1 MRERIDIQKMA
12 NIAIIVN
19 AVQIAAVLVLAVL
32 IVTNDIALFSLGWV
46 RTIVVVAAVLVC
58 WGAAVDIREAQTTLS
73 VHRQAV
79 ALEEAYAQL
88 ETLNRTLRAQRHDF
102 MNHLQVV
109 YSLIEMDEP
118 KEACEYIERV
128 HGDLQRV
135 GSVMRTDSPAINAL
149 LSAKLSDCERRG
161 IRATLTISSPWQG
174 LPVPGWEM
182 CRVLGNLID
191 NAMDALAGRE
201 NPQLTISLF
210 EDVKSYR
217 FQVEN
222 NGPEIP
228 EEVRRRIFSAGFTT
242 KQQGQ
247 GMGLHIVEQILTQH
261 GGQIEVA
268 SDDARTLFSGF
279 LPKSGT
285 VG

>member
-32 IVTNDIALFSLGWV
+32 IVTHDVSLLSLAWV
-46 RTIVVVAAVLVC
+46 RTIVAVAAVLVC

-73 VHRQAV
+73 VHRQAR

-109 YSLIEMDEP
+109 YSLIEMQEP
-118 KEACEYIERV
+118 AEACEYIERV

-135 GSVMRTDSPAINAL
+135 GNVMRTDSPAINAL
-149 LSAKLSDCERRG
+149 LSAKLSDCDRRG
-161 IRATLTISSPWQG
+161 IRAELTISSPWQG

-191 NAMDALAGRE
+191 NAMDALAGCE
-201 NPQLTISLF
+201 SPLLSVALF
-210 EDVKSYR
+210 EDVKSFR

-222 NGPEIP
+222 NGPAIP
-228 EEVRRRIFSAGFTT
+228 EEARQRIFSAGFTT
-242 KQQGQ
+242 KPQGQ
-247 GMGLHIVEQILTQH
+247 GMGLHIVSEVLAQH
-261 GGQIEVA
+261 GGDIEVA
-268 SDDARTLFSGF
+268 SDDARTVFSGF
-279 LPKSGT
+279 LPKTG
-285 VG
+285 VQG